1 MPKVINKK
9 EQLTFDLPV
18 AESDFC
24 VLDVETTGISPYYN
38 RVIEIG
44 IVKIQ
49 GLKIGEKFHT
59 LINPGS
65 EIPYFI
71 TQLTGIKNS
80 DVYDAPYFD
89 EIINQILEFIE
100 GSVIVA
106 HNAQFDL
113 SFLKREF
120 KQCGIDKINNPSL
133 CTLKLARKLYP
144 QLKSKSLGSVVR
156 NLGIIHKNAHRALGD
171 ATVTAKILL
180 KMIKELEDNHNIQ
193 TITDLLNFQYIP
205 VQKEGYKLIKK
216 KLLNDF
222 TKLPDSPGVY
232 FFKNSRDEIIY
243 VGKAKSLKERVKN
256 YFSSSAIRKTRKIVT
271 QASKIDFEV
280 TNSELT
286 ALLSEAE
293 LIKIHNPRHNVQ
305 LKQYGKTYFIRINRN
320 EDFPAVEICTKF
332 DFDGKDYFGPYSNKE
347 TVTNLTELVRK
358 TFVLRECDDKEF
370 KKNKECYLS
379 QLHRCIAPCINKSIK
394 SEYEVELNNVYEFL
408 SGKNQVALN
417 RLVNKMKEL
426 SEKKKYEEAA
436 QVRDLVNLILAQ
448 IHKSSIIAE
457 PINTANVLIVV
468 NEDTKK
474 DLLLLLSGKLF
485 IKDYLID
492 DFDLFNTA
500 IEDYYSNTISLFHKV
515 ENKDLEKI
523 KITLSWLIRNRN
535 NVQVYYLKDYNSKTE
550 LYKSVGRSNFHTYN
564 KEEIYE
570 NDFQ

>member
-1 MPKVINKK
+1 MPKAINFKD
-9 EQLTFDLPV
+9 QNTFELPV
-18 AESDFC
+18 SESEFC
-24 VLDVETTGISPYYN
+24 VLDVETTGMSAYN
-38 RVIEIG
+38 SRVIEIG
-44 IVKIQ
+44 MVKIK
-49 GLKIGEKFHT
+49 GLKIGEKFHS

-80 DVYDAPYFD
+80 DVYDAPFFD
-89 EIINQILEFIE
+89 EIINKVTEFID
-100 GSVIVA
+100 GSILVA

-120 KQCGIDKINNPSL
+120 NQCGIEKPKNPSL

-144 QLKSKSLGSVVR
+144 QFKSKSLGSVVK
-156 NLGIIHKNAHRALGD
+156 NLGITHKNVHRALGD

-180 KMIKELEDNHNIQ
+180 KMIEELGEKHNVQ

-205 VQKEGYKLIKK
+205 VQKNGYKLIKK

-232 FFKNSRDEIIY
+232 FFKNSKDEVIY

-256 YFSSSAIRKTRKIVT
+256 YFSSGALRKTRKIVA

-293 LIKIHNPRHNVQ
+293 LIKIHNPKHNVQ

-347 TVTNLTELVRK
+347 TVTNLAELIKK
-358 TFVLRECDDKEF
+358 TFTLRECEDKEF
-370 KKNKECYLS
+370 KKKKECYLS
-379 QLHRCIAPCINKSIK
+379 QLHRCMAPCVIK
-394 SEYEVELNNVYEFL
+394 NVKTDYDIELNNVYDFL

-426 SEKKKYEEAA
+426 SDKKKYEEAA

-457 PINTANVLIVV
+457 PINSAKVLIIV
-468 NEDTKK
+468 NENGKK
-474 DLLLLLSGKLF
+474 DSLLLLSGKLF
-485 IKDYLID
+485 IKDYMIED
-492 DFDLFNTA
+492 YDLFNTA
-500 IEDYYSNTISLFHKV
+500 IEDYYNNTISLFHKV

-535 NVQVYYLKDYNSKTE
+535 NVQIYYLKNNKSRNE
-550 LYKSVGRSNFHTYN
+550 LFKSISTSNFHKPAET
-564 KEEIYE
+564 EIYE
-570 NDFQ
+570 NN